1 MTRLLSKLSQN
12 PINALITL
20 ITWILLVV
28 IINIISPSLSD
39 VTSNEQEEF
48 LPADVES
55 VKAINLQLDKYPTNS
70 GLSAIV
76 VFHSAENFFS
86 IDGNIN
92 IDNINQLKNFVYFFQ
107 DNEELKLI
115 ENILSVYDSP
125 EAAASLISPD
135 GSTMTV
141 LINIGGNPADEDF
154 QKTVDVIAE

>member
-1 MTRLLSKLSQN
+1 MTRVLSKFSQN

-28 IINIISPSLSD
+28 VINIISPSLSD

-76 VFHSAENFFS
+76 VFHAAENFFS
-86 IDGNIN
+86 TDGNID

-107 DNEELKLI
+107 
-115 ENILSVYDSP
+115 ENQEKIFSLTLLALMGFIFPSIMGKNCVRLLNAKTQNFPLTQQLSRRSQR
-125 EAAASLISPD
+125 LRIC
-135 GSTMTV
+135 
-141 LINIGGNPADEDF
+141 F
-154 QKTVDVIAE
+154 F